1 MKKRLILLVILVLV
15 TLPVLALDSSYELP
29 TLKLPD
35 LNNKTISLD
44 NYLGKKTIVLS
55 FFASWS
61 KSCQEELEFLKTLA
75 KQKDVEVLAISFDKK
90 ISTIK
95 KYADENNLNFTI
107 LYDKKLTSIKDF
119 KILIIPTL
127 LVIDKSGNITG
138 TYIDF
143 DKNVQQA
150 LEKLLIS

>member
-1 MKKRLILLVILVLV
+1 MVILVLV